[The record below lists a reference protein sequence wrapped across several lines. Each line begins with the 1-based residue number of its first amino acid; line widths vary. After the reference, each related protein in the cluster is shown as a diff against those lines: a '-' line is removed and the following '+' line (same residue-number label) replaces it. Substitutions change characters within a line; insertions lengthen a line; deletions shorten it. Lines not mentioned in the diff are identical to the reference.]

1 MKIEI
6 PKDWFLG
13 RAQQEEGREVG
24 AGLARAFAATE
35 CKTEQAA
42 ESIIAIEQRLSF
54 SHFIALMRRKRG
66 WTIQQ
71 LAKQADL
78 DAGELIVIE
87 KDPHTE
93 PELSTVYNLAKA
105 LALPVQNLIKMAG
118 LAEECSPQLASAGVR
133 FLASSESTTPLN
145 EDEEVALQ
153 TYLKVV
159 LEESDKK

>member
-6 PKDWFLG
+6 PKDWFLS
-13 RAQQEEGREVG
+13 RAQQEEGHEIG
-24 AGLARAFAATE
+24 AGSTKVFAKPELATQQHAGNLV
-35 CKTEQAA
+35 
-42 ESIIAIEQRLSF
+42 SIEQRLSF

-66 WTIQQ
+66 WSIQQ

-93 PELSTVYNLAKA
+93 PELSTVYNLANA
-105 LALPVQNLIKMAG
+105 LALPVQKLIKMAG
-118 LAEECSPQLASAGVR
+118 LAEECSPKLASAGVR
-133 FLASSESTTPLN
+133 FLASSESTAPLN
-145 EDEEVALQ
+145 EEEEIALQ
-153 TYLKVV
+153 TFLKVV

>member
-6 PKDWFLG
+6 PRDWFLS
-13 RAQQEEGREVG
+13 RAQQEEGLEIG
-24 AGLARAFAATE
+24 AGSTKAFAKPEFATQHATE
-35 CKTEQAA
+35 NLVT
-42 ESIIAIEQRLSF
+42 IEQRLSF

-87 KDPHTE
+87 KDPYTE

-105 LALPVQNLIKMAG
+105 LALPVQRLMKMAG
-118 LAEECSPQLASAGVR
+118 LAEDCSPKLANAGVR
-133 FLASSESTTPLN
+133 FLASSESTAPLN
-145 EDEEVALQ
+145 EEEEVALQ
-153 TYLKVV
+153 TFLKVV
-159 LEESDKK
+159 LDDSDKK